1 MAFSRSDSIPI
12 GQQIR
17 DLRRAKGMRIAG
29 LADAIGRSVGHVSQL
44 ERGLSPVTI
53 PDLKKMADALGV
65 EINWFFQGQ
74 AMAPPEERDIIV
86 RQANRRELTYS
97 GTGVREALLSPH
109 LHGAFELVMTTID
122 PGSDSGIAYSRT
134 GEEGGLVLQG
144 QLDLEVDGQLYQ
156 LHTGDSFSFESSR
169 PHRCAN
175 PGETE
180 ARVLWVISPPFQPLA
195 Y

>member
-1 MAFSRSDSIPI
+1 MGLSRTDSIPV

-17 DLRRAKGMRIAG
+17 DLRRAKGLRIAG
-29 LADAIGRSVGHVSQL
+29 LASEIGRSVGHVSQV

-53 PDLKKMADALGV
+53 PDLKKIADALGV

-86 RQANRRELTYS
+86 RRANRRELNYS

-109 LHGAFELVMTTID
+109 LHGAFEMVMTTLE
-122 PGSDSGIAYSRT
+122 PGADSGVAYSRT
-134 GEEGGLVLQG
+134 GEEGGFVLEG
-144 QLDLEVDGQLYQ
+144 TLDLEVDGRKYSLSA
-156 LHTGDSFSFESSR
+156 GDSFSFESTR

-175 PGETE
+175 SGSQVT
-180 ARVLWVISPPFQPLA
+180 RVLWVISPPS

>member
-1 MAFSRSDSIPI
+1 MGLSRTDSIPV

-17 DLRRAKGMRIAG
+17 DLRRAKGLRIAG
-29 LADAIGRSVGHVSQL
+29 LASEIGRSVGHVSQV

-53 PDLKKMADALGV
+53 PDLKKIADALGV

-86 RQANRRELTYS
+86 RRANRRELNYS

-109 LHGAFELVMTTID
+109 LHGAFEMVLTTLE
-122 PGSDSGIAYSRT
+122 PGADSGVAYSRT
-134 GEEGGLVLQG
+134 GEEGGFVLEG
-144 QLDLEVDGQLYQ
+144 TLDLEVDGRKYSLSA
-156 LHTGDSFSFESSR
+156 GDSFSFESTR

-175 PGETE
+175 SGSQVT
-180 ARVLWVISPPFQPLA
+180 RVLWVISPPS

>member
-1 MAFSRSDSIPI
+1 MGLSRTDSIPV

-17 DLRRAKGMRIAG
+17 DLRRAKGLRIAG
-29 LADAIGRSVGHVSQL
+29 LASEIGRSVGHVSQV

-53 PDLKKMADALGV
+53 PDLKKIADALGV

-74 AMAPPEERDIIV
+74 AMAPQEERDIIV
-86 RQANRRELTYS
+86 RRANRRELNYS

-109 LHGAFELVMTTID
+109 LHGAFEMVMTTLES
-122 PGSDSGIAYSRT
+122 GADSGVAYSRT
-134 GEEGGLVLQG
+134 GEEGGFVLEG
-144 QLDLEVDGQLYQ
+144 TLDLEVDGRKYSLSA
-156 LHTGDSFSFESSR
+156 GDSFSFESTR

-175 PGETE
+175 SGSQVT
-180 ARVLWVISPPFQPLA
+180 RVLWVISPPS

>member
-1 MAFSRSDSIPI
+1 MGLSRTDSIPV

-17 DLRRAKGMRIAG
+17 DLRRAKGLRIAG
-29 LADAIGRSVGHVSQL
+29 LASEIGRSVGHVSQV

-53 PDLKKMADALGV
+53 PDLKKIADALGV

-86 RQANRRELTYS
+86 RRANRRELNYS

-109 LHGAFELVMTTID
+109 LHGTFEMVMTTLE
-122 PGSDSGIAYSRT
+122 PGADSGVAYSRT
-134 GEEGGLVLQG
+134 GEEGGFVLEG
-144 QLDLEVDGQLYQ
+144 TLDLEVDGRKYSLSA
-156 LHTGDSFSFESSR
+156 GDSFSFESTR

-175 PGETE
+175 SGSQVTH
-180 ARVLWVISPPFQPLA
+180 VLWVISPPS

>member
-1 MAFSRSDSIPI
+1 MGLSRTDSIPV

-17 DLRRAKGMRIAG
+17 DLRRAKGLRIAG
-29 LADAIGRSVGHVSQL
+29 LASEIGRSVGHVSQV

-53 PDLKKMADALGV
+53 PDLKKIADALGV

-86 RQANRRELTYS
+86 RRANRRELNYS

-109 LHGAFELVMTTID
+109 LHGAFEMVMTTLES
-122 PGSDSGIAYSRT
+122 GADSGVAYSRT
-134 GEEGGLVLQG
+134 GEEGGFVLEG
-144 QLDLEVDGQLYQ
+144 TLDLEVDGRKYSLSA
-156 LHTGDSFSFESSR
+156 GDSFSFESTR

-175 PGETE
+175 SGSQVT
-180 ARVLWVISPPFQPLA
+180 RVLWVISPPS

>member
-1 MAFSRSDSIPI
+1 MGLSRTDSIPV

-17 DLRRAKGMRIAG
+17 DLRRAKGLRIAG
-29 LADAIGRSVGHVSQL
+29 LASEIGRSVGHVSQV

-53 PDLKKMADALGV
+53 PDLKKIADALGV

-86 RQANRRELTYS
+86 RRANRRELNYS

-109 LHGAFELVMTTID
+109 LHGAFEMVMTTLE
-122 PGSDSGIAYSRT
+122 PGADSGVAYSRT
-134 GEEGGLVLQG
+134 GEEGGFVLEG
-144 QLDLEVDGQLYQ
+144 TLDLEVDGRKYSLSA
-156 LHTGDSFSFESSR
+156 GDSFSFESTR

-175 PGETE
+175 SGSHVT
-180 ARVLWVISPPFQPLA
+180 RVLWVISPPS

>member
-1 MAFSRSDSIPI
+1 MGLSRTDSIPV

-17 DLRRAKGMRIAG
+17 DLRRAKGLRIAG
-29 LADAIGRSVGHVSQL
+29 LASEIGRSVGHVSQV

-53 PDLKKMADALGV
+53 PDLKKIADALGV

-86 RQANRRELTYS
+86 RRANRRELNYS

-109 LHGAFELVMTTID
+109 LHGAFEMVMTSLE
-122 PGSDSGIAYSRT
+122 PGADSGVAYSRT
-134 GEEGGLVLQG
+134 GEEGGFVLEG
-144 QLDLEVDGQLYQ
+144 TLDLEVDGRKYSLSA
-156 LHTGDSFSFESSR
+156 GDSFSFESTR

-175 PGETE
+175 SGSQVT
-180 ARVLWVISPPFQPLA
+180 RVLWVISPPS

>member
-1 MAFSRSDSIPI
+1 MGLSRTDSIPV

-17 DLRRAKGMRIAG
+17 DLRRAKGLRIAG
-29 LADAIGRSVGHVSQL
+29 LASEIGRSVGHVSQV

-53 PDLKKMADALGV
+53 PDLKKIADALGV

-86 RQANRRELTYS
+86 RRANRRELNYS

-109 LHGAFELVMTTID
+109 LHGAFEMVMTTLE
-122 PGSDSGIAYSRT
+122 PGADSGVAYSRT
-134 GEEGGLVLQG
+134 GEEGGFVLEG
-144 QLDLEVDGQLYQ
+144 TLDLEVDGRKYSLSA
-156 LHTGDSFSFESSR
+156 GDSFSFESTR

-175 PGETE
+175 SGSQVTH
-180 ARVLWVISPPFQPLA
+180 VLWVISPPS

>member
-1 MAFSRSDSIPI
+1 MGLS
-12 GQQIR
+12 
-17 DLRRAKGMRIAG
+17 KGLRIAG
-29 LADAIGRSVGHVSQL
+29 LASEIGRSVGHVSQV

-53 PDLKKMADALGV
+53 PDLKKIADALGV

-86 RQANRRELTYS
+86 RRANRRELNYS

-109 LHGAFELVMTTID
+109 LHGAFEMVMTTLE
-122 PGSDSGIAYSRT
+122 PGADSGVAYSRT
-134 GEEGGLVLQG
+134 GEEGGFVLEG
-144 QLDLEVDGQLYQ
+144 TLDLEVDGRKYSLSA
-156 LHTGDSFSFESSR
+156 GDSFSFESTR

-175 PGETE
+175 SGSQVT
-180 ARVLWVISPPFQPLA
+180 RVLWVISPPS

>member
-1 MAFSRSDSIPI
+1 MGLSRTDSIPV

-17 DLRRAKGMRIAG
+17 DLRRAKGLRIAG
-29 LADAIGRSVGHVSQL
+29 LASEIGRSVGHVSQV

-53 PDLKKMADALGV
+53 PDLKKIADALGV

-86 RQANRRELTYS
+86 RRANRRELNYS

-109 LHGAFELVMTTID
+109 LHGAFEMVMTTLE
-122 PGSDSGIAYSRT
+122 PGADSGVAYSRT
-134 GEEGGLVLQG
+134 GEEGGFVLEG
-144 QLDLEVDGQLYQ
+144 TLDIEVDGRKYSLSA
-156 LHTGDSFSFESSR
+156 GDSFSFESTR

-175 PGETE
+175 SGSQVT
-180 ARVLWVISPPFQPLA
+180 RVLWVISPPS

>member
-1 MAFSRSDSIPI
+1 MALSRTESIPV

-17 DLRRAKGMRIAG
+17 DLRRAKGLRIAG
-29 LADAIGRSVGHVSQL
+29 LASEIGRSVGHVSQV

-53 PDLKKMADALGV
+53 PDLKKIADALGV

-86 RQANRRELTYS
+86 RRANRRQLNYS
-97 GTGVREALLSPH
+97 GTGVQEALLSPH
-109 LHGAFELVMTTID
+109 LHGAFEMVMTTLA
-122 PGSDSGIAYSRT
+122 PGADSGVAYSRT
-134 GEEGGLVLQG
+134 GEEGGLVLEG
-144 QLDLEVDGQLYQ
+144 ELDLEVDGRTYSLSA
-156 LHTGDSFSFESSR
+156 GDSFSFESTR

-175 PGETE
+175 SGSQTT
-180 ARVLWVISPPFQPLA
+180 RVLWVISPPS